1 VNYLGIDAGASGT
14 KWSLINQSG
23 LVNSGMLQAMDGHL
37 YRESSLT
44 RMHEVL
50 DQIMKS
56 IKDYQLTNIYMGITG
71 VNHDGKIEALLKD
84 KFNCKSHVI
93 SDIELAFRANFE
105 AGKGIVLYAG
115 TGSIAYAIDSDE
127 VKHQIG
133 GWGYLLGDEGAGYWL
148 GREAIRHTLFALE
161 SRNTIEEFSLAQS
174 ILNELQVDDWDGIK
188 AFVYSRE
195 RSQIAALSKIVD
207 RLATDGNKQAVE
219 IMHKAAGHLAYLV
232 QRADKSLGTSQLPI
246 AFTGGVSQSTVIL
259 EELEKIFKKRLV
271 VSEVNISLRAAELA
285 R

>member
-14 KWSLINQSG
+14 KWSLVDQAG
-23 LVNSGMLQAMDGHL
+23 LVNSGTLQAMDGHL
-37 YRESSLT
+37 YRESSLS

-50 DQIMKS
+50 DQVKTS
-56 IKDYQLTNIYMGITG
+56 LKGFQLTNIYMGITG
-71 VNHDGKIEALLKD
+71 VNHDGKIEALLKE
-84 KFNCKSHVI
+84 KFNCKSHVV

-105 AGKGIVLYAG
+105 VGKGILLYAG
-115 TGSIAYAIDSDE
+115 TGSIAYAIDSHE

-133 GWGYLLGDEGAGYWL
+133 GWGYLLGEEGAGYWL
-148 GREAIRHTLFALE
+148 GREAIRHSLFALE
-161 SRNTIEEFSLAQS
+161 SRNIPEEFSLTRS
-174 ILNELQVDDWDGIK
+174 VLNELQVEDWDGIK
-188 AFVYSRE
+188 AFVYSSE

-207 RLATDGNKQAVE
+207 RLATKGDKHAIE

-232 QRADKSLGTSQLPI
+232 QRADKSLGNSQLPI
-246 AFTGGVSQSTVIL
+246 TFTGGVSQSKVIL
-259 EELEKIFKKRLV
+259 DELEKIFKKRLV